1 MVNFM
6 KYLPI
11 NSSLFIQ
18 NRDRF
23 KQLMKP
29 GSVAIILSNDQMPY
43 SSDQFFPFR
52 QHPDFFYL
60 TGIDQEKSILMLFPD
75 SPNPALR
82 EVLFLLE
89 TNEHIAVWEG
99 HKYTKEEATMAS
111 GIDSV
116 LWLPSFEAMM
126 KEAMA
131 YADHV
136 YMSTIENPRYAGEM
150 NYRNLR
156 FVNDLKSRYPL
167 HQYLRATPLITD
179 LRLVKSE
186 PELELI
192 KKAIDITTGAFL
204 RVLKMVKPGVAEYEI
219 EAEIIHEYISKRATG
234 HSFYPIVAS
243 GANAC
248 VLHYVENNKT
258 CKDGDLL
265 LIDTGAEYANYAGD
279 LSRTF
284 PVNGKFNQRQ
294 KDVYNA
300 CLRVMKQA
308 RSMLVPGTHIDAY
321 HREVMK
327 IMESELVG
335 LKLLTKHDIEKQDP
349 ANPALKKYFPHG
361 TSHFMGLDVHDEG
374 HRFVT
379 FSPGMILS
387 CEPGIYIQ
395 EEGIGVRIENNILI
409 TNDDPIDLTENVP
422 VEAEEIEEL
431 LNC

>member
-1 MVNFM
+1 M
-6 KYLPI
+6 KYAPI
-11 NSSLFIQ
+11 DSSLFIN
-18 NRDRF
+18 NRRQF
-23 KQLMKP
+23 RKLMKP
-29 GSVAIILSNDQMPY
+29 GSVAFIHSNDQMPY

-60 TGIDQEKSILMLFPD
+60 TGVDQEKSILMLFPD

-99 HKYTKEEATMAS
+99 HKYTKEEATTAS
-111 GIDSV
+111 GIESV

-136 YMSTIENPRYAGEM
+136 YLSTIENPRYAGEM

-156 FVNDLKSRYPL
+156 LVHELRQRYPL
-167 HQYLRATPLITD
+167 HQYMRATPLITK
-179 LRLVKSE
+179 LRLVKSDS
-186 PELELI
+186 ELELI

-204 RVLKMVKPGVAEYEI
+204 RVLKYVKPGVAEYEI

-248 VLHYVENNKT
+248 VLHYIDNNKV

-284 PVNGKFNQRQ
+284 PVNGRFTKRQ
-294 KDVYNA
+294 KEVYNA

-321 HREVMK
+321 QKEVMK
-327 IMESELVG
+327 IMEGELLG
-335 LKLLTKHDIEKQDP
+335 LRLLTKHDIIKQDP
-349 ANPALKKYFPHG
+349 SNPAVKKYFPHG

-374 HRFVT
+374 NRFET
-379 FSPGMILS
+379 FRPGMVLS

-395 EEGIGVRIENNILI
+395 EEGIGVRIENDILI
-409 TNDDPIDLTENVP
+409 TENSPVDLTADVP
-422 VEAEEIEEL
+422 IEAEEIEEL
-431 LNC
+431 INS